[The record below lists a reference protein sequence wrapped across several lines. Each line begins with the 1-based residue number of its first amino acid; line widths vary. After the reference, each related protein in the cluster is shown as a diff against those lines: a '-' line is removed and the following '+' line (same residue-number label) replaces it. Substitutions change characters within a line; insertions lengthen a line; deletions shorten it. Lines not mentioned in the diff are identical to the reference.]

1 MRPPLLAA
9 LAFAAALPGCVPPP
23 TVPAAGATAAFD
35 ARLGQAAN
43 LGSRIVTPL
52 AIVEDSRCPDGAQCI
67 QAGTVRIEAR
77 VERGADARTLVLGL
91 GKPAFLGDSWL
102 HLLAACPYPALS
114 RPIAPSDYRLTL
126 AVATSADLPPAAPPI
141 ACRPRSEA

>member
-9 LAFAAALPGCVPPP
+9 LAFAAALSGCVPPP
-23 TVPAAGATAAFD
+23 VVPAAGATAAFD

-52 AIVEDSRCPDGAQCI
+52 AVVEDSRRPDGAQCI

-77 VERGADARTLVLGL
+77 VEGGADARALVLGL
-91 GKPAFLGDSWL
+91 ASP
-102 HLLAACPYPALS
+102 
-114 RPIAPSDYRLTL
+114 PS
-126 AVATSADLPPAAPPI
+126 SAMPGSIFSPPAPTPRFRARSLRPTI
-141 ACRPRSEA
+141 A